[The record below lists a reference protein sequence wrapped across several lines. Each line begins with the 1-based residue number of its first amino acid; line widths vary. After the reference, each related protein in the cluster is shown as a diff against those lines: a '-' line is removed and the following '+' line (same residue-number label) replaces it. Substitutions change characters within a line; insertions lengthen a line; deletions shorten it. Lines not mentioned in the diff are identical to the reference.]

1 MQTPGHSPEG
11 VAPTRDAATLA
22 GMAPTRGAATSMGVA
37 PASGGAGDV
46 ATPRIGGVFH
56 WVMPVRWGDLD
67 ALNHVNNT
75 LYFRYAEEARVC
87 LFAQAGIILPSTR
100 VGVLAHAS
108 LDFLKPLRYPSTA
121 VVRLTLA
128 RIGRSSME
136 LDMSIECEEDPGTI
150 YAKGKNIMVGTDSA
164 SGKSSPWTASEL
176 AGFAHCFV

>member
-1 MQTPGHSPEG
+1 MQTPGYSPEG
-11 VAPTRDAATLA
+11 VAPTRGAATLA
-22 GMAPTRGAATSMGVA
+22 PDTLSSGA
-37 PASGGAGDV
+37 
-46 ATPRIGGVFH
+46 PRIGGVFH

-176 AGFAHCFV
+176 AGFARCFV